1 MSGWFGKKEGQGNNP
16 WQGAGN
22 GSGRGSGSRGVAWR
36 ATVLVVLSVLAAW
49 LMSGLFV
56 LKANQQAAIF
66 RLGQFHR
73 MARAGLNW
81 TLPYPLESHEIT
93 NWAESGSTVIGDA
106 ATVPQSGLQSLQ
118 LLTAD
123 GAVVEVRLLAQYRIR
138 DISRYVLTQT
148 QDAEQLLKLAGAHAV
163 RQVLAGMTLQA
174 VTEGNAQQMARR
186 VQAPLQAALDAG
198 HSGIEVTSLTAAADA
213 VRVPQAVQ
221 ATYAQITQMQA
232 EKAQAAAQAAS
243 AAAHMLDTARQ
254 EVAQMQQEAQAY
266 KKQIVAEAQAESE
279 QFAAVLPEYQKAPQA
294 VRDRLY
300 YDSMQHVFGKMNKI
314 VVDQPGGQ
322 PIHISLGKPDG
333 AAAPAQAAS
342 GAVGTAGSASAG
354 GAAVAAGTASGA
366 AAAAARSSASASDT
380 AIHPSR
386 TRDPDVL
393 RQRR

>member
-1 MSGWFGKKEGQGNNP
+1 MSGWFGKKEGQGNTP

-93 NWAESGSTVIGDA
+93 NWAESGSTVIGDV

-123 GAVVEVRLLAQYRIR
+123 GAVVEVRLLVQYRIR

-148 QDAEQLLKLAGAHAV
+148 QDAEQLLKLAGAAAV
-163 RQVLAGMTLQA
+163 RQVLAGMTLAA
-174 VTEGNAQQMARR
+174 VIEGDIQQMARR
-186 VQAPLQAALDAG
+186 VQAPLQAALDAAQ
-198 HSGIEVTSLTAAADA
+198 SGIEVTSLTAAADA

-221 ATYAQITQMQA
+221 ATYAQIAQLQA
-232 EKAQAAAQAAS
+232 EKTQAAAQAAS
-243 AAAHMLDTARQ
+243 AAAHMLAVAKQ
-254 EVAQMQQEAQAY
+254 EVVRMQDEAQAY
-266 KKQIVAEAQAESE
+266 KKQVIAEAQAESE

-300 YDSMQHVFGKMNKI
+300 YDSMQHVFGKMNKV
-314 VVDQPGGQ
+314 VVDQPSGQ
-322 PIHISLGKPDG
+322 TVHISLGKPDG
-333 AAAPAQAAS
+333 AAAPGQAAS
-342 GAVGTAGSASAG
+342 GAAGSASANG
-354 GAAVAAGTASGA
+354 AVVAAGAASGAGAAVPARGSAPASA
-366 AAAAARSSASASDT
+366 AAAN
-380 AIHPSR
+380 PSR

>member
-1 MSGWFGKKEGQGNNP
+1 MSGWFGKKEGQGNTP

-148 QDAEQLLKLAGAHAV
+148 QDAEQLLKLAGAAAV
-163 RQVLAGMTLQA
+163 RQVLAGMTLAA
-174 VTEGNAQQMARR
+174 VIEGDIQQMARR
-186 VQAPLQAALDAG
+186 VQAPLQAALDAAQ
-198 HSGIEVTSLTAAADA
+198 SGIEVTSLTAAADA

-221 ATYAQITQMQA
+221 VTYAQIAQLQA
-232 EKAQAAAQAAS
+232 EKTQAAAQAAS
-243 AAAHMLDTARQ
+243 AAAHMLAAAKQ
-254 EVAQMQQEAQAY
+254 EVAHMQDEAQAY
-266 KKQIVAEAQAESE
+266 KKQVIAEAQAESE

-300 YDSMQHVFGKMNKI
+300 YDSMQHVFGKMNKV
-314 VVDQPGGQ
+314 VVDQPSGQ
-322 PIHISLGKPDG
+322 TVHISLGKPDG
-333 AAAPAQAAS
+333 AAAPGQAAS
-342 GAVGTAGSASAG
+342 GAAGSASANG
-354 GAAVAAGTASGA
+354 AVVAAGAASGAGAAVP
-366 AAAAARSSASASDT
+366 ARGSAPASA
-380 AIHPSR
+380 AVANPSR

>member
-138 DISRYVLTQT
+138 DISSYVLTQT
-148 QDAEQLLKLAGAHAV
+148 QDAEQLLKLAGAAAV
-163 RQVLAGMTLQA
+163 RQVLAGMTLAA
-174 VTEGNAQQMARR
+174 VIEGDIQQMARR
-186 VQAPLQAALDAG
+186 VQAPLQAALDAAQ
-198 HSGIEVTSLTAAADA
+198 SGIEITSLTAAANA

-221 ATYAQITQMQA
+221 ATYAQITQLQA

-243 AAAHMLDTARQ
+243 AAAHMLAAAKQ
-254 EVAQMQQEAQAY
+254 EVAHMQDEAQAY
-266 KKQIVAEAQAESE
+266 KKQVIAEAQAESE

-300 YDSMQHVFGKMNKI
+300 YDSMQHVFGKMNKV
-314 VVDQPGGQ
+314 VVDQSSGQ
-322 PIHISLGKPDG
+322 TVHISLGKPDG
-333 AAAPAQAAS
+333 VAAPGQAAS
-342 GAVGTAGSASAG
+342 GAAGSASASG
-354 GAAVAAGTASGA
+354 GAVVAAGAASGAGAAVPARGSAPASA
-366 AAAAARSSASASDT
+366 AAAN
-380 AIHPSR
+380 PSR